1 MKSEATVMQL
11 VRLEASR
18 RGARVFRNNNGAA
31 VDKDGRHI
39 RYGLGNE
46 SKQINQVIKSSD
58 LIGITPVVITPDM
71 VGKTVGVFTVIEVK
85 KEGWK
90 YTGDMPCICKPGKPQ
105 CIHCHEKAQKTFIDM
120 INNLG
125 GKAQFVTDREELTI

>member
-58 LIGITPVVITPDM
+58 LIGITPVVITQEM
-71 VGKTVGVFTVIEVK
+71 VGKTVGVFTAIEVK
-85 KEGWK
+85 RSSWK
-90 YTGDMPCICKPGKPQ
+90 YTGTER
-105 CIHCHEKAQKTFIDM
+105 EKAQKAFID
-120 INNLG
+120 IIKNLG
-125 GKAQFVTDREELTI
+125 GFAQFVADPEELTI